1 MGTAREPTDR
11 IGARKDA
18 DEVKERKERYD
29 PFSALLDVA

>member
-11 IGARKDA
+11 IEARKDA
-18 DEVKERKERYD
+18 DEVKERYD